1 MICIATWSQ
10 WARLIAALP
19 FFLASFAWAQ
29 ADKPFA
35 NEQLDQK

>member
-1 MICIATWSQ
+1 MICIATWSR

-29 ADKPFA
+29 ADKPFS